1 MKTNLTITVYIITC
15 LFCFSCSQKTPWQNK
30 LEENLNHMAD
40 SLSLN
45 LKEWEIPD
53 RIFKVEDFGALA
65 DSQTINTVAIQRAI
79 DSCSVS
85 GGGIVLFTSGNYV
98 TGTIVLKSN
107 VMLKVSEGAKI
118 LGSTDLNDYPPKI
131 ESLKSIMS
139 EWYEFQQSLIYAEKA
154 NNIGIMG
161 HGEIYFRGE
170 KENFPGEESPEK
182 EPGRPAGIRMF
193 ECKNVVVKDILL
205 RNSASWMQGYVYCEN
220 LIFDGMKVIN
230 QGNWNN
236 DGLDPDGCKNMIV
249 RNCFINSEDDAMCL
263 KGASSRLS
271 ENILIENST
280 FVTSCNAFKFGT
292 DTQGAFKNI
301 IARNLVLGGT
311 PDSLEALIGHE
322 ASTGITIATVD
333 GGNVE
338 NVLIS
343 NVVINQAR
351 CPIFLRVGDR
361 GRVIKGTPRPVPG
374 YLKHI
379 IIRDIKGER
388 NLRQGSLITG
398 IDGYPVEDIIIR
410 NMNISMEGG
419 GTAEMASAN
428 VTEDEGGYPD
438 AHQFSR
444 SGLPSYGFYIRHA
457 RNIELENVNI
467 FPEQEDQRPAFLSG
481 GDIDNVLINGQRL
494 DKQE

>member
-1 MKTNLTITVYIITC
+1 MRTNLILIVFVVTC
-15 LFCFSCSQKTPWQNK
+15 SFCFGCSQETSWKSK
-30 LEENLNHMAD
+30 LEENLNELAD
-40 SLSLN
+40 SLSSN

-53 RIFKVEDFGALA
+53 RVFKVEDFGALS
-65 DSQTINTVAIQRAI
+65 DSQTMNTEAIQKAI

-85 GGGIVLFTSGNYV
+85 GGGIVLFSAGNYV
-98 TGTIVLKSN
+98 TGTIELKSN
-107 VMLKVSEGAKI
+107 VMLKVSAGAKI
-118 LGSTDLNDYPPKI
+118 LGSTDLKDYPPKI

-154 NNIGIMG
+154 HNIGVMG
-161 HGEIYFRGE
+161 NGEIYFRGE
-170 KENFPGEESPEK
+170 QENFPGEESPAK

-205 RNSASWMQGYVYCEN
+205 RNSSSWMQGYVYCEN
-220 LIFDGMKVIN
+220 LIFDRMKVIN

-236 DGLDPDGCKNMIV
+236 DGLDPDGCKNVIV

-263 KGASSRLS
+263 KGASNRLS
-271 ENILIENST
+271 DNILIENST
-280 FVTSCNAFKFGT
+280 FFSSCNAFKFGT
-292 DTQGAFKNI
+292 DTQGSFKNI
-301 IARNLVLGGT
+301 IARNLILGGT
-311 PDSLEALIGHE
+311 PDSLEAMIGHE

-333 GGNVE
+333 GGNVD

-343 NVVINQAR
+343 NVTINQTR

-379 IIRDIKGER
+379 LIRDVMGER
-388 NLRQGSLITG
+388 NLRQGSMISG
-398 IDGYPVEDIIIR
+398 IKGHPVEDIIIQ
-410 NMNISMEGG
+410 NMNSSMEGG
-419 GTAEMASAN
+419 GTTKMAESA

-444 SGLPSYGFYIRHA
+444 SGLPAYGFYIRHA
-457 RNIELENVNI
+457 KDIVLENVNI
-467 FPEQEDQRPAFLSG
+467 SPEMEDQRPAFKSG
-481 GDIDNVLINGQRL
+481 GDIENVLINGKRL
-494 DKQE
+494 DE

>member
-1 MKTNLTITVYIITC
+1 MKTNLTRIVFIITC
-15 LFCFSCSQKTPWQNK
+15 LFCFACSQQTTWQDK
-30 LEENLNHMAD
+30 LEESLNHIAD
-40 SLSLN
+40 SLSSN
-45 LKEWEIPD
+45 LKEWEVPD
-53 RIFKVEDFGALA
+53 RIFEVEDFGAVA
-65 DSQTINTVAIQRAI
+65 DSQTINTLAIQKAI
-79 DSCSVS
+79 DTCSAS

-98 TGTIVLKSN
+98 TGTIELKSG
-107 VMLKVSEGAKI
+107 VMLKVSRGATI
-118 LGSTDLNDYPPKI
+118 LGSIDLNDYPPKV

-154 NNIGIMG
+154 DNIGIMG

-220 LIFDGMKVIN
+220 LIFDGMKVVN

-236 DGLDPDGCKNMIV
+236 DGLDPDGCKNVVV

-263 KGASSRLS
+263 KGASNRQS

-292 DTQGAFKNI
+292 DTQGSFKNI

-379 IIRDIKGER
+379 IIRDIRGER

-398 IDGYPVEDIIIR
+398 IDGYPVEDIIIQ
-410 NMNISMEGG
+410 NVNISMAGG

-444 SGLPSYGFYIRHA
+444 SGLPAYGFYIRHA
-457 RNIELENVNI
+457 KNIQLENATI
-467 FPEQEDQRPAFLSG
+467 SPKTEDQRPVFKSG
-481 GDIDNVLINGQRL
+481 GDIENVLINGKRL
-494 DKQE
+494 DDRE